1 MQYHHPSKAKYDK
14 LLAVDGDGEK
24 EWIVVFCFCF
34 YLFSC
39 KLWAWWSFMID
50 SACSFYDFALG
61 ELCVVYFCCMIVSV
75 WTTIKNGASV
85 ELKYK
90 ERLDCEAA
98 KYFLRFL
105 LWWVVMLWCCKVCIK
120 WKGWMPNC
128 GSCSF
133 SSWGYAISI
142 APCTS

>member
-1 MQYHHPSKAKYDK
+1 
-14 LLAVDGDGEK
+14 
-24 EWIVVFCFCF
+24 
-34 YLFSC
+34 
-39 KLWAWWSFMID
+39 MID

-105 LWWVVMLWCCKVCIK
+105 L
-120 WKGWMPNC
+120 
-128 GSCSF
+128 
-133 SSWGYAISI
+133 
-142 APCTS
+142 

>member
-1 MQYHHPSKAKYDK
+1 
-14 LLAVDGDGEK
+14 
-24 EWIVVFCFCF
+24 
-34 YLFSC
+34 
-39 KLWAWWSFMID
+39 
-50 SACSFYDFALG
+50 
-61 ELCVVYFCCMIVSV
+61 
-75 WTTIKNGASV
+75 V